1 MPHDNALSADGAT
14 VLPDGSALISS
25 PVCEDNSIRNSLA
38 VFGASPS
45 NLTHFE
51 FRGWATRGSDFA
63 HFVNCTTGPT
73 EHSLTVLP
81 DGRAMLVFRNDGD
94 GSCTNP
100 VGAYHNFYQ
109 TFSTECEPHPSD
121 LCVHVAVG

>member
-1 MPHDNALSADGAT
+1 MEKND
-14 VLPDGSALISS
+14 
-25 PVCEDNSIRNSLA
+25 R
-38 VFGASPS
+38 
-45 NLTHFE
+45 FE
-51 FRGWATRGSDFA
+51 IAWRPRLVGRGWGTRGSDFA
-63 HFVNCTTGPT
+63 HFVNYTTGPT

-121 LCVHVAVG
+121 LCVLSWLVHDIVLTYADTEKLDFAT